1 MPSKHSLNVSLTNEL
16 CGFVSEQVASGRFR
30 TSSEVVRAALRLL
43 EKEAKGSLFSSSPDL
58 AQRELAGVKAKRA
71 PPRSQGSGS

>member
-43 EKEAKGSLFSSSPDL
+43 EKEAKGSHSSSSL
-58 AQRELAGVKAKRA
+58 GVAQRELAGVKAKRA